1 MRRLFLLM
9 LLLPVVLSLSAQQI
23 PQRVFSEKVGE
34 DILVGAGDRSALE
47 EAPYGRWFSQ
57 GYDAYHPDRQ
67 ILEKIDC
74 PYLHEMEVTVVLGT
88 WCPDSRREVPR
99 FFKVADAMGF
109 PGDHIR
115 VIFVDLHKKAP
126 GIDTDSLRIERVPT
140 FIFTLYGK
148 EAGRIIEV
156 PRGSFEKEMRRICQ
170 TVSEKEFMG
179 EGEE

>member
-1 MRRLFLLM
+1 
-9 LLLPVVLSLSAQQI
+9 
-23 PQRVFSEKVGE
+23 
-34 DILVGAGDRSALE
+34 
-47 EAPYGRWFSQ
+47 
-57 GYDAYHPDRQ
+57 
-67 ILEKIDC
+67 
-74 PYLHEMEVTVVLGT
+74 VTVVLGT
-88 WCPDSRREVPR
+88 WCPDSRREVSR

-140 FIFTLYGK
+140 FIFSLYGK